1 MIWLS
6 PNEGHL
12 RQTNAMIRLLRIN
25 PVSVR
30 DTCVLCHEEFPKMHK
45 IPRGTFKNTQNIT
58 RNCQIWTK
66 SHEEVPKC
74 TKSHEELPKNIPRG
88 NPVMHKIL

>member
-12 RQTNAMIRLLRIN
+12 RQTNAMIRLLCIN

-45 IPRGTFKNTQNIT
+45 IP
-58 RNCQIWTK
+58 
-66 SHEEVPKC
+66 
-74 TKSHEELPKNIPRG
+74 
-88 NPVMHKIL
+88 

>member
-12 RQTNAMIRLLRIN
+12 SQTNAMIRLLRIN

-30 DTCVLCHEEFPKMHK
+30 DTCMLCHEEFPKMHK
-45 IPRGTFKNTQNIT
+45 
-58 RNCQIWTK
+58 
-66 SHEEVPKC
+66 
-74 TKSHEELPKNIPRG
+74 SHEELSKI
-88 NPVMHKIL
+88 HKIP